1 MTTTAKKGGGMTD
14 WKAEIFSVPG
24 IALIVS
30 FVTAFV
36 GWRGAVAWRAAVL
49 DRAVKDIEQAR
60 ANLTKMHADLL
71 QSERLE
77 AVTDRSVAS
86 QLATI
91 EATMRGLTTQMNAL
105 EHRLRNLEGK
115 R

>member
-1 MTTTAKKGGGMTD
+1 MTTTAKKGSGMTD
-14 WKAEIFSVPG
+14 WKAEILSVPG
-24 IALIVS
+24 IALIAS

-60 ANLTKMHADLL
+60 ADLTKMHADLIE
-71 QSERLE
+71 SDRVE
-77 AVTDRSVAS
+77 AVTDRGVSS

-91 EATMRGLTTQMNAL
+91 EATMRALTTQMNAL
-105 EHRLRNLEGK
+105 EYRLRKLED
-115 R
+115 RR

>member
-1 MTTTAKKGGGMTD
+1 MTTTAKKGSGMTD

-60 ANLTKMHADLL
+60 AELTKMHADLVE
-71 QSERLE
+71 SDRAE
-77 AVTDRSVAS
+77 AVVDLDVTK
-86 QLATI
+86 QLARI
-91 EATMRGLTTQMNAL
+91 DGGLQVLDARIDAL
-105 EHRLRNLEGK
+105 EDRLQNLEGK
-115 R
+115 L